1 MIAAGRRT
9 CRDGEFHNA
18 SGVELVSDAP
28 PWGRRLRVA
37 AAPIL
42 ADILD
47 ISGRVANDKDS
58 LI

>member
-1 MIAAGRRT
+1 MAAGRRT
-9 CRDGEFHNA
+9 WSDGDPHNA

-28 PWGRRLRVA
+28 PWAAYRVA

-47 ISGRVANDKDS
+47 ISGPVANDKDS
-58 LI
+58 FI